1 LIMRILAAIT
11 LLTAISPWASAQRM
25 SGFSPHPGVPAAP
38 GFMGNGFTGNGFG
51 GRGFAGNGFAQRGFA
66 HGNHAFPGGFAVPF
80 FNDGL
85 YSDLLSTGYPAASQP
100 PVFVMQAPPA
110 APTSAA
116 AAFPA
121 PEPPL
126 MIELQGDRYV
136 QVSGEAK
143 SAAQMQTI
151 DGGSAATST
160 TAAAAGKASRP
171 ASGQLVQAA
180 EKQTMLAT
188 LVFRDGHR
196 EEISD
201 YTITNGV
208 VYAKADYYN
217 SGSWNRKIELSSLN
231 LPETVQVNE
240 SHGLNFH
247 LPSAPNEVI
256 VGP

>member
-1 LIMRILAAIT
+1 MRILAAIT

-38 GFMGNGFTGNGFG
+38 GFAGNGFG
-51 GRGFAGNGFAQRGFA
+51 RGLAGNGLGQRGFGR
-66 HGNHAFPGGFAVPF
+66 GNQGFPGGFAVPF
-80 FNDGL
+80 FSDGL

-100 PVFVMQAPPA
+100 PVFVMQAPSA
-110 APTSAA
+110 APTPA

-143 SAAQMQTI
+143 SSALMQTI
-151 DGGSAATST
+151 DGGSATTSTTTST
-160 TAAAAGKASRP
+160 TAAADGKIAKSS
-171 ASGQLVQAA
+171 SGQLVRAS
-180 EKQTMLAT
+180 EKQTMIAT

-217 SGSWNRKIELSSLN
+217 SGSWNRKIDLSSLN
-231 LPETVQVNE
+231 LPETVQTNQ
-240 SHGLNFH
+240 SHGLNFQ

>member
-1 LIMRILAAIT
+1 MRFLAAIT

-38 GFMGNGFTGNGFG
+38 GFAGNGFG
-51 GRGFAGNGFAQRGFA
+51 RGLAGNGLGQRGFGR
-66 HGNHAFPGGFAVPF
+66 GNQGFPGGFAVPF
-80 FNDGL
+80 FSDGL

-100 PVFVMQAPPA
+100 PVFVMQAPSA
-110 APTSAA
+110 APTPA

-143 SAAQMQTI
+143 SSAQMQMI
-151 DGGSAATST
+151 DGGSATGSAAKTS
-160 TAAAAGKASRP
+160 KP
-171 ASGQLVQAA
+171 ASGQLVRAS
-180 EKQTMLAT
+180 EKQTMIAT

-217 SGSWNRKIELSSLN
+217 SGSWNRKIDLSSLN
-231 LPETVQVNE
+231 LPETVQTNQ
-240 SHGLNFH
+240 SHGLNFQ

>member
-1 LIMRILAAIT
+1 MRIFAAIT

-38 GFMGNGFTGNGFG
+38 GFTGNGFTGNGFG
-51 GRGFAGNGFAQRGFA
+51 GRGFGGNGFGQRGFGR
-66 HGNHAFPGGFAVPF
+66 GNQGFPGGFAVPF
-80 FNDGL
+80 FSDGL
-85 YSDLLSTGYPAASQP
+85 YSNLLSTGYPAASQP
-100 PVFVMQAPPA
+100 PVFVMQGPSA
-110 APTSAA
+110 APTPAA
-116 AAFPA
+116 AAFPT

-143 SAAQMQTI
+143 SSAQMQMI
-151 DGGSAATST
+151 DGGSATGSAAKTS
-160 TAAAAGKASRP
+160 KP
-171 ASGQLVQAA
+171 ASGQLVRAA

-231 LPETVQVNE
+231 LPETVQINQ
-240 SHGLNFH
+240 SHGLNFQ

>member
-1 LIMRILAAIT
+1 MRILAAIT
-11 LLTAISPWASAQRM
+11 LLTVISPWASAQRM

-38 GFMGNGFTGNGFG
+38 GFMGNGFGGRGLAGNGFG
-51 GRGFAGNGFAQRGFA
+51 QRGFA
-66 HGNHAFPGGFAVPF
+66 HGNQGFPGGFAVPF
-80 FNDGL
+80 FSDGL

-100 PVFVMQAPPA
+100 PVFVMQGLPA
-110 APTSAA
+110 APTPAA
-116 AAFPA
+116 AAFPT

-143 SAAQMQTI
+143 SSALMQTI
-151 DGGSAATST
+151 DGGSVAAS
-160 TAAAAGKASRP
+160 ASAGKTAKP
-171 ASGQLVQAA
+171 ASGQLVRAS

-217 SGSWNRKIELSSLN
+217 SGSWNRKIELSTLN
-231 LPETVQVNE
+231 LPETIQINQ
-240 SHGLNFH
+240 SNGLNFQ

>member
-1 LIMRILAAIT
+1 MRFLAAIT

-51 GRGFAGNGFAQRGFA
+51 GRGLAGNGFGQRGFG
-66 HGNHAFPGGFAVPF
+66 HGNQGFPGGFAVPF
-80 FNDGL
+80 FSDGL

-100 PVFVMQAPPA
+100 PVFVMQAPSA
-110 APTSAA
+110 APTPAA
-116 AAFPA
+116 AGFPA

-143 SAAQMQTI
+143 SPAQMQTI
-151 DGGSAATST
+151 DGGSAAPSA
-160 TAAAAGKASRP
+160 TAPAGKTAKP
-171 ASGQLVQAA
+171 ASGQLVRAA
-180 EKQTMLAT
+180 EKQTMIAT

-217 SGSWNRKIELSSLN
+217 SGTWNRKIELTSLS
-231 LPETVQVNE
+231 LPETVQINQ
-240 SHGLNFH
+240 SHGLNFQ

>member
-1 LIMRILAAIT
+1 MRFLAAIT

-38 GFMGNGFTGNGFG
+38 GFAGNGFG
-51 GRGFAGNGFAQRGFA
+51 RGLAGNGLGQRGFGR
-66 HGNHAFPGGFAVPF
+66 GNQGFPGGFAVPF
-80 FNDGL
+80 FSDGL

-100 PVFVMQAPPA
+100 PVFVMQAPSA
-110 APTSAA
+110 APTPA

-143 SAAQMQTI
+143 SSAQMQMI
-151 DGGSAATST
+151 DGGSATGSAAKTS
-160 TAAAAGKASRP
+160 KP
-171 ASGQLVQAA
+171 ASGQLVRAS
-180 EKQTMLAT
+180 EKQTMIAT

-231 LPETVQVNE
+231 LPETVQVNQ
-240 SHGLNFH
+240 SNGLNFQ